1 MTRLVWLRGAEE
13 LFYVAF
19 LGLCAEYGCEHSP
32 HCEVARR
39 HNGGRENEPLPR
51 QARLSTGLPLRQMSP
66 LGDAPW
72 VLLGLSGPGSL
83 PSVSASAL
91 GLERPGLR
99 SSSTVALASRSGSG

>member
-51 QARLSTGLPLRQMSP
+51 QARLSTGLLLRTDEPPRRCSMGFARPLWSGEPP
-66 LGDAPW
+66 LC
-72 VLLGLSGPGSL
+72 LGLRLGP
-83 PSVSASAL
+83 
-91 GLERPGLR
+91 
-99 SSSTVALASRSGSG
+99 